1 MNTLRGGVLRD
12 VYALIYQLEYD
23 GRRKGEVKISIAYIS
38 ERLGYSSRS
47 VQYAIAEL
55 KEKGWLSAEY
65 GDGKKSV
72 FKALT
77 PANLAPHTPANLA
90 PPEKANNPRKSCRG
104 AEFAGVQ
111 DLHPTHANLAPPTP
125 YISKDNR
132 IDNIPP
138 PPPACARER
147 LQKWFEESDIKQWAN
162 MLVSRSN
169 LNLVTTSL
177 LDEFYDNDFSVR
189 ERCES
194 GERMEVLKHF
204 QYWLP
209 KYLNKLKNENNN
221 GNNRTGNS
229 PTTGN
234 FGQRTI
240 NIDGIAQSILAGC
253 EAGRASRQ

>member
-12 VYALIYQLEYD
+12 VYALIYQLEHD
-23 GRRKGEVKISIAYIS
+23 ARRKGEVKISIAYIS
-38 ERLGYSSRS
+38 ERLGYSSRNIQRAL
-47 VQYAIAEL
+47 VEL
-55 KEKGWLSAEY
+55 KKTGCIEVEY
-65 GDGKKSV
+65 TDGSRSIY
-72 FKALT
+72 KALT
-77 PANLAPHTPANLA
+77 HDKL
-90 PPEKANNPRKSCRG
+90 SS
-104 AEFAGVQ
+104 
-111 DLHPTHANLAPPTP
+111 PTHDKLSPLETATYPRQIDTPDNLTPPTDCRPTHDKLSPPTP

-132 IDNIPP
+132 IDYSSSSS
-138 PPPACARER
+138 PACARER

-162 MLVSRSN
+162 ILVSRSK
-169 LNLVTTSL
+169 LNLTTASL
-177 LDEFYDNDFSVR
+177 LDEFFDNDFEVR
-189 ERCES
+189 ENCERS
-194 GERMEVLKHF
+194 ERMAVLKHF
-204 QYWLP
+204 QNWLP